1 MTVNIDFTNIMILK
15 KLIVFH
21 GLSSRT
27 IKIVLKQNSL
37 KQSFQKKMLMYKS
50 QNKSMIKF

>member
-37 KQSFQKKMLMYKS
+37 KQSFQKKIRVKT
-50 QNKSMIKF
+50 KA